1 MCTYMI
7 LRRLMLISDI
17 IIFKVSQF
25 SFFVSDFYQKQK
37 INKKKTTQLIQNEST
52 MINECC

>member
-25 SFFVSDFYQKQK
+25 TFFVSDFYQKQK